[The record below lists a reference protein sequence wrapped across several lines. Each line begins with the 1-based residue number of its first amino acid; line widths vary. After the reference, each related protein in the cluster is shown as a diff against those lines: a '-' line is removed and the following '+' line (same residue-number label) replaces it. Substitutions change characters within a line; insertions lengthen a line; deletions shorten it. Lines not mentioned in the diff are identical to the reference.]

1 MKSYALGAYEALCW
15 VRSLLRRHPHGK
27 EVPEILAAI
36 EEAIQAIGDSTAV
49 EFAYKHGLRFEIQLE
64 KEGRIKAGQQPAGR
78 VQPAGNIA
86 EGSPAP

>member
-15 VRSLLRRHPHGK
+15 VRSLLRRHPQQVSK
-27 EVPEILAAI
+27 VLEAI
-36 EEAIQAIGDSTAV
+36 EEALQAIGDSTAL